1 VGYRDF
7 TMIIYYVSVQNDGW
21 YSLPIFFFLL
31 YLFLVVRFHPL
42 ANQTFVVGLERGCNA
57 ERKKKELSLF
67 IIRIFKVF
75 KFFFYYYQT
84 SFLVRFQTRPTPS
97 KEKKIWL

>member
-1 VGYRDF
+1 
-7 TMIIYYVSVQNDGW
+7 VSVQNDGW

-57 ERKKKELSLF
+57 ERKKKNYHYF

-75 KFFFYYYQT
+75 KFFFYYYPNKFSGSIPDKT
-84 SFLVRFQTRPTPS
+84 NTLKR
-97 KEKKIWL
+97 KKKYGCERKV